1 MNAGMKNGINLLM
14 ILVLFISCVQEKE
27 DDNVLSR
34 VEACMELFPDSA
46 LSLLSQIDCPECL
59 RGQQRADYALLLTQA
74 LDKNYL
80 DSLQSDSLIMIAVEY
95 YKQEGDKLK
104 AGKAY
109 FYYGKVMLLKERFSD
124 AMQAY
129 LEASSLLEETRD
141 YKVQGMVWEYIGY
154 LNSVQGLYENSIDNF
169 KHSIRYY
176 ELASDRR
183 RILYGYRNMAR
194 GYFSVHH
201 NDSAG
206 WYAEKG
212 LVLSDTVSG
221 MKASFLHLLGL
232 IANNEKRYP
241 QAIEYFSN
249 AMEVCDN
256 LNDKYR
262 YSLSLGRVY
271 SEVGQ
276 KKKAEDC
283 FVSCINATNI
293 FVSSGAYYY
302 LADMHKKDG
311 NYLKAFLYKEKSDS
325 LLEVTRNA
333 ELQKQLLDL
342 QNKYENDKLIL
353 ENKQIRLENEKQTY
367 FYLFLFVFILGLGI
381 IAFFLVRKR
390 YRTKLLRNVEII
402 GNNNAIINRYACRIA
417 ELENVSLQERQ
428 AKKEEIGILNRKIL
442 CLIAENKR
450 VCENSSVDALFVLEE
465 LKQGNLIISNMTI
478 AERQHIFDFLDL
490 VHANFITRL
499 KQEFDL
505 TKNEL
510 LLAAL
515 LKVGFSNK
523 QLMIVFDCEM
533 KSIYKNRQRLKA
545 DLGLTKNDSLEQM
558 SKHSKKCTFY
568 TLRFGC
574 SFAAVNTIKPQL
586 L

>member
-1 MNAGMKNGINLLM
+1 MNDGMRNRINLLM
-14 ILVLFISCVQEKE
+14 ILVLLISCVQEKE
-27 DDNVLSR
+27 GNNVLRR

-46 LSLLSQIDCPECL
+46 LLLLRQIECPKCL

-80 DSLQSDSLIMIAVEY
+80 DSLQSDSLITIAVEY
-95 YKQEGDKLK
+95 YKREGDKLK

-109 FYYGKVMLLKERFSD
+109 FYYGKVMLLKDRLSD

-129 LEASSLLEETRD
+129 LKASSLLEETRD
-141 YKVQGMVWEYIGY
+141 YKVQGMIWEYIGY
-154 LNSVQGLYENSIDNF
+154 LNSAQGLYENSIDNF
-169 KHSIRYY
+169 KHSVRCY
-176 ELASDRR
+176 EQASDRR
-183 RILYGYRNMAR
+183 RVLYGYRNMAR
-194 GYFSVHH
+194 CYFSLHH

-212 LVLSDTVSG
+212 LVLSDTISG

-241 QAIEYFSN
+241 QAIEYFSK
-249 AMEVCDN
+249 AMELCDDF
-256 LNDKYR
+256 NDKYR

-293 FVSSGAYYY
+293 FVSSGAYCY
-302 LADMHKKDG
+302 LADMNKKDG

-325 LLEVTRNA
+325 LLEVVRNA

-342 QNKYENDKLIL
+342 QKKYENDKLVL

-417 ELENVSLQERQ
+417 E
-428 AKKEEIGILNRKIL
+428 
-442 CLIAENKR
+442 
-450 VCENSSVDALFVLEE
+450 CE
-465 LKQGNLIISNMTI
+465 
-478 AERQHIFDFLDL
+478 
-490 VHANFITRL
+490 
-499 KQEFDL
+499 L
-505 TKNEL
+505 T
-510 LLAAL
+510 
-515 LKVGFSNK
+515 GTS
-523 QLMIVFDCEM
+523 
-533 KSIYKNRQRLKA
+533 
-545 DLGLTKNDSLEQM
+545 G
-558 SKHSKKCTFY
+558 
-568 TLRFGC
+568 
-574 SFAAVNTIKPQL
+574 
-586 L
+586 

>member
-276 KKKAEDC
+276 KKKVEDC

-558 SKHSKKCTFY
+558 IMMY
-568 TLRFGC
+568 
-574 SFAAVNTIKPQL
+574 
-586 L
+586 

>member
-1 MNAGMKNGINLLM
+1 MKAGMKNGINLLM

-27 DDNVLSR
+27 DNNVLRR

-46 LSLLSQIDCPECL
+46 LSLLSQIECPECM

-80 DSLQSDSLIMIAVEY
+80 DNLQSDSLIMIAVEY

-276 KKKAEDC
+276 KKKTEDC

-428 AKKEEIGILNRKIL
+428 AKQEEIGILNRKIL

-523 QLMIVFDCEM
+523 HLMIVFDCEM

-558 SKHSKKCTFY
+558 VMMY
-568 TLRFGC
+568 
-574 SFAAVNTIKPQL
+574 
-586 L
+586 

>member
-1 MNAGMKNGINLLM
+1 MNAEMKNGINLLM

-27 DDNVLSR
+27 DNNVLRR

-46 LSLLSQIDCPECL
+46 LSLLSQIECPECM

-80 DSLQSDSLIMIAVEY
+80 DNLQSDSLIMIAVEY

-109 FYYGKVMLLKERFSD
+109 FYYGKVMLLKDRLSD

-129 LEASSLLEETRD
+129 LKASSLLEETRD
-141 YKVQGMVWEYIGY
+141 YKVQGMIWEYIGY
-154 LNSVQGLYENSIDNF
+154 LNSAQGLYENSIDNF

-194 GYFSVHH
+194 CYFSLHH

-212 LVLSDTVSG
+212 LVLSDTISG

-241 QAIEYFSN
+241 QAIEYFSK
-249 AMEVCDN
+249 AMELCDDF
-256 LNDKYR
+256 NDKYR

-293 FVSSGAYYY
+293 FVSSGAYCY
-302 LADMHKKDG
+302 LADMNKKDG

-325 LLEVTRNA
+325 LLEVVRNA

-342 QNKYENDKLIL
+342 QKKYENDKLVL

-558 SKHSKKCTFY
+558 VMMY
-568 TLRFGC
+568 
-574 SFAAVNTIKPQL
+574 
-586 L
+586 

>member
-80 DSLQSDSLIMIAVEY
+80 DNLQSDSLIMIAVEY

-283 FVSCINATNI
+283 FVYCINATNI

-428 AKKEEIGILNRKIL
+428 AKQEEIGILNRKIL

-558 SKHSKKCTFY
+558 IMMY
-568 TLRFGC
+568 
-574 SFAAVNTIKPQL
+574 
-586 L
+586 

>member
-1 MNAGMKNGINLLM
+1 MNAEMKNGINLLM

-27 DDNVLSR
+27 DNNVLRR

-46 LSLLSQIDCPECL
+46 LSLLSQIECPECM

-80 DSLQSDSLIMIAVEY
+80 DNLQSDSLIMIAVEY

-109 FYYGKVMLLKERFSD
+109 FYYGKVMLLKDRLSD

-129 LEASSLLEETRD
+129 LKASSLLEETRD
-141 YKVQGMVWEYIGY
+141 YKVQGMIWEYIGY
-154 LNSVQGLYENSIDNF
+154 LNSAQGLYENSIDNF
-169 KHSIRYY
+169 KHSVRCY
-176 ELASDRR
+176 EQASDRR
-183 RILYGYRNMAR
+183 RVLYGYRNMAR
-194 GYFSVHH
+194 CYFSLHH

-293 FVSSGAYYY
+293 FVSSGAYCY
-302 LADMHKKDG
+302 LADMNKKDG

-325 LLEVTRNA
+325 LLEVVRNA

-342 QNKYENDKLIL
+342 QKKYENDKLVL

-428 AKKEEIGILNRKIL
+428 AKQEEIGILNRKIL

-558 SKHSKKCTFY
+558 VMMY
-568 TLRFGC
+568 
-574 SFAAVNTIKPQL
+574 
-586 L
+586 

>member
-27 DDNVLSR
+27 DNNVLRR

-46 LSLLSQIDCPECL
+46 LSLLSQIECPECM

-80 DSLQSDSLIMIAVEY
+80 DNLQSDSLIMIAVEY

-276 KKKAEDC
+276 KKKTEDC

-558 SKHSKKCTFY
+558 VMMY
-568 TLRFGC
+568 
-574 SFAAVNTIKPQL
+574 
-586 L
+586 

>member
-27 DDNVLSR
+27 DNNVLRR

-46 LSLLSQIDCPECL
+46 LSLLSQIECPECM

-80 DSLQSDSLIMIAVEY
+80 DNLQSDSLIMIAVEY

-271 SEVGQ
+271 SEGGQ

-283 FVSCINATNI
+283 FVTCINATNI

-558 SKHSKKCTFY
+558 IMMY
-568 TLRFGC
+568 
-574 SFAAVNTIKPQL
+574 
-586 L
+586 

>member
-27 DDNVLSR
+27 DNNVLRR

-46 LSLLSQIDCPECL
+46 LSLLSQIECPECM

-80 DSLQSDSLIMIAVEY
+80 DNLQSDSLIMIAVEY

-276 KKKAEDC
+276 KKKTEDC

-428 AKKEEIGILNRKIL
+428 AKQEEIGILNRKIL

-450 VCENSSVDALFVLEE
+450 VCENSSVDVLFVLEE

-558 SKHSKKCTFY
+558 IMMY
-568 TLRFGC
+568 
-574 SFAAVNTIKPQL
+574 
-586 L
+586 

>member
-27 DDNVLSR
+27 DNNVLRR

-46 LSLLSQIDCPECL
+46 LSLLSQIECPECM

-80 DSLQSDSLIMIAVEY
+80 DNLQSDSLIMIAVEY

-183 RILYGYRNMAR
+183 RILYGYRNMVR

-558 SKHSKKCTFY
+558 IMMY
-568 TLRFGC
+568 
-574 SFAAVNTIKPQL
+574 
-586 L
+586 

>member
-27 DDNVLSR
+27 DNNVLRR

-46 LSLLSQIDCPECL
+46 LSLLSQIECPECM

-80 DSLQSDSLIMIAVEY
+80 DNLQSDSLIMIAVEY

-545 DLGLTKNDSLEQM
+545 DLGLTMNDSLEQM
-558 SKHSKKCTFY
+558 IMMY
-568 TLRFGC
+568 
-574 SFAAVNTIKPQL
+574 
-586 L
+586 

>member
-1 MNAGMKNGINLLM
+1 MNAEMKNGINLLM

-27 DDNVLSR
+27 DNNVLRR

-46 LSLLSQIDCPECL
+46 LSLLSQIECPECM

-80 DSLQSDSLIMIAVEY
+80 DNLQSDSLIMIAVEY

-109 FYYGKVMLLKERFSD
+109 FYYGKVMLLKDRLSD

-129 LEASSLLEETRD
+129 LKASSLLEETRD

-212 LVLSDTVSG
+212 LVLSDTISG

-241 QAIEYFSN
+241 QAIEYFSK
-249 AMEVCDN
+249 AMELCDDF
-256 LNDKYR
+256 NDKYR

-293 FVSSGAYYY
+293 FVSSGAYCY
-302 LADMHKKDG
+302 LADMNKKDG

-325 LLEVTRNA
+325 LLEVVRNA

-342 QNKYENDKLIL
+342 QKKYENDKLVL

-558 SKHSKKCTFY
+558 VMMY
-568 TLRFGC
+568 
-574 SFAAVNTIKPQL
+574 
-586 L
+586 

>member
-27 DDNVLSR
+27 DNNVLRR

-46 LSLLSQIDCPECL
+46 LSLLSQIECPECM

-80 DSLQSDSLIMIAVEY
+80 DNLQSDSLIMIAVEY

-276 KKKAEDC
+276 KEKAEDC

-558 SKHSKKCTFY
+558 IMMY
-568 TLRFGC
+568 
-574 SFAAVNTIKPQL
+574 
-586 L
+586 

>member
-27 DDNVLSR
+27 DNNVLRR

-46 LSLLSQIDCPECL
+46 LSLLSQIECPECM

-80 DSLQSDSLIMIAVEY
+80 DNLQSDSLIMIAVEY

-450 VCENSSVDALFVLEE
+450 VCENSSVDTLFVLEE

-478 AERQHIFDFLDL
+478 AERQHIFDFLELD
-490 VHANFITRL
+490 HANFITRL

-558 SKHSKKCTFY
+558 IMMY
-568 TLRFGC
+568 
-574 SFAAVNTIKPQL
+574 
-586 L
+586 

>member
-27 DDNVLSR
+27 DNNVLRR

-46 LSLLSQIDCPECL
+46 LSLLSQIECPECM

-80 DSLQSDSLIMIAVEY
+80 DNLQSDSLIMIAVEY

-276 KKKAEDC
+276 KKKTEDC

-545 DLGLTKNDSLEQM
+545 DLGLTKND
-558 SKHSKKCTFY
+558 F
-568 TLRFGC
+568 
-574 SFAAVNTIKPQL
+574 
-586 L
+586 

>member
-27 DDNVLSR
+27 DNNVLRR

-46 LSLLSQIDCPECL
+46 LSLLSQIECPECM

-80 DSLQSDSLIMIAVEY
+80 DNLQSDSLIMIAVEY

-523 QLMIVFDCEM
+523 QLMIFFDCEM

-558 SKHSKKCTFY
+558 IMMY
-568 TLRFGC
+568 
-574 SFAAVNTIKPQL
+574 
-586 L
+586 

>member
-428 AKKEEIGILNRKIL
+428 AKK
-442 CLIAENKR
+442 
-450 VCENSSVDALFVLEE
+450 
-465 LKQGNLIISNMTI
+465 
-478 AERQHIFDFLDL
+478 
-490 VHANFITRL
+490 
-499 KQEFDL
+499 
-505 TKNEL
+505 
-510 LLAAL
+510 
-515 LKVGFSNK
+515 
-523 QLMIVFDCEM
+523 
-533 KSIYKNRQRLKA
+533 
-545 DLGLTKNDSLEQM
+545 
-558 SKHSKKCTFY
+558 
-568 TLRFGC
+568 
-574 SFAAVNTIKPQL
+574 
-586 L
+586 

>member
-27 DDNVLSR
+27 DNNVLRR

-46 LSLLSQIDCPECL
+46 LSLLSQIECPECM

-80 DSLQSDSLIMIAVEY
+80 DNLQSDSLIMIAVEY

-276 KKKAEDC
+276 KKKTEDC

-417 ELENVSLQERQ
+417 ELENASLQERQ

-558 SKHSKKCTFY
+558 VMMY
-568 TLRFGC
+568 
-574 SFAAVNTIKPQL
+574 
-586 L
+586 

>member
-27 DDNVLSR
+27 DNNVLRR

-46 LSLLSQIDCPECL
+46 LSLLSQIECPECM

-80 DSLQSDSLIMIAVEY
+80 DNLQSDSLIMIAVEY

-271 SEVGQ
+271 SEVDQ

-558 SKHSKKCTFY
+558 IMMY
-568 TLRFGC
+568 
-574 SFAAVNTIKPQL
+574 
-586 L
+586 

>member
-271 SEVGQ
+271 SEVAQ

-428 AKKEEIGILNRKIL
+428 AKQEEIGILNRKIL

-558 SKHSKKCTFY
+558 VMMY
-568 TLRFGC
+568 
-574 SFAAVNTIKPQL
+574 
-586 L
+586 

>member
-80 DSLQSDSLIMIAVEY
+80 DSLQSDSLITIAVEY
-95 YKQEGDKLK
+95 YKREGDKLK

-109 FYYGKVMLLKERFSD
+109 FYYGKVMLLKDRFSD

-129 LEASSLLEETRD
+129 LKASSLLEETRD
-141 YKVQGMVWEYIGY
+141 YKVQGMIWEYIGY
-154 LNSVQGLYENSIDNF
+154 LNSAQGLYENSIDNF
-169 KHSIRYY
+169 KHSVRCY
-176 ELASDRR
+176 EQASDRR
-183 RILYGYRNMAR
+183 RVLYGYRNMAR
-194 GYFSVHH
+194 CYFSLHH

-212 LVLSDTVSG
+212 LVLSDTISG

-241 QAIEYFSN
+241 QAIEYFSK
-249 AMEVCDN
+249 AMELCDDF
-256 LNDKYR
+256 NDKYR

-283 FVSCINATNI
+283 FVSCINATNV
-293 FVSSGAYYY
+293 FLSSGAYCY
-302 LADMHKKDG
+302 LADMNKKDG

-325 LLEVTRNA
+325 LLEVVRNA

-342 QNKYENDKLIL
+342 QKKYENDKLVL

-367 FYLFLFVFILGLGI
+367 FYLFLFVLILGLGI
-381 IAFFLVRKR
+381 IAFYLVRKR

-402 GNNNAIINRYACRIA
+402 NSNNVTINKYACRISD
-417 ELENVSLQERQ
+417 LESASLLERES
-428 AKKEEIGILNRKIL
+428 KKEEIGNLNRKIL
-442 CLIAENKR
+442 CLIAENKQLR
-450 VCENSSVDALFVLEE
+450 ENSSVDALFVLEE
-465 LKQGNLIISNMTI
+465 LKQGKLIIGNMTVS
-478 AERQHIFDFLDL
+478 ERLHIFDFLDL

-499 KQEFDL
+499 KKEFDL
-505 TKNEL
+505 TKMN
-510 LLAAL
+510 
-515 LKVGFSNK
+515 
-523 QLMIVFDCEM
+523 C
-533 KSIYKNRQRLKA
+533 
-545 DLGLTKNDSLEQM
+545 
-558 SKHSKKCTFY
+558 C
-568 TLRFGC
+568 
-574 SFAAVNTIKPQL
+574 
-586 L
+586 

>member
-27 DDNVLSR
+27 DNNVLRR

-80 DSLQSDSLIMIAVEY
+80 DNLQSDSLIMIAVEY

-276 KKKAEDC
+276 KKKAADC

-428 AKKEEIGILNRKIL
+428 AKQEEIGILNRKIL

-558 SKHSKKCTFY
+558 IMMY
-568 TLRFGC
+568 
-574 SFAAVNTIKPQL
+574 
-586 L
+586 

>member
-27 DDNVLSR
+27 DNNVLRR

-46 LSLLSQIDCPECL
+46 LSLLSQIECPECM

-80 DSLQSDSLIMIAVEY
+80 DNLQSDSLIMIAVEY

-271 SEVGQ
+271 YEVGQ

-428 AKKEEIGILNRKIL
+428 AKQEEIGILNRKIL

-558 SKHSKKCTFY
+558 VMMY
-568 TLRFGC
+568 
-574 SFAAVNTIKPQL
+574 
-586 L
+586 

>member
-27 DDNVLSR
+27 DNNVLRR

-46 LSLLSQIDCPECL
+46 LSLLSQIECPECM

-80 DSLQSDSLIMIAVEY
+80 DNLQSDSLIMIAVEY

-276 KKKAEDC
+276 KKKAEDW

-428 AKKEEIGILNRKIL
+428 AKQEEIGILNRKIL

-558 SKHSKKCTFY
+558 VMMY
-568 TLRFGC
+568 
-574 SFAAVNTIKPQL
+574 
-586 L
+586 

>member
-27 DDNVLSR
+27 DNNVLRR

-46 LSLLSQIDCPECL
+46 LSLLSQIECPECM

-80 DSLQSDSLIMIAVEY
+80 DNLQSDSLIMIAVEY

-271 SEVGQ
+271 SEVGL

-402 GNNNAIINRYACRIA
+402 GNNNAIFNRYACRIA

-558 SKHSKKCTFY
+558 IMMY
-568 TLRFGC
+568 
-574 SFAAVNTIKPQL
+574 
-586 L
+586 

>member
-27 DDNVLSR
+27 DNNVLRR

-46 LSLLSQIDCPECL
+46 LSLLSQIECPECM

-80 DSLQSDSLIMIAVEY
+80 DNLQSDSLIMIAVEY

-271 SEVGQ
+271 FDVGQ

-558 SKHSKKCTFY
+558 IMMY
-568 TLRFGC
+568 
-574 SFAAVNTIKPQL
+574 
-586 L
+586 

>member
-27 DDNVLSR
+27 DNNVLRR

-46 LSLLSQIDCPECL
+46 LSLLSQIECPECM

-80 DSLQSDSLIMIAVEY
+80 DNLQSDSLIMIAVEY

-428 AKKEEIGILNRKIL
+428 AKQEEIGILKRKLL
-442 CLIAENKR
+442 CLIAETKR
-450 VCENSSVDALFVLEE
+450 VCESSRVDALFVLEE

-558 SKHSKKCTFY
+558 VMMY
-568 TLRFGC
+568 
-574 SFAAVNTIKPQL
+574 
-586 L
+586 

>member
-1 MNAGMKNGINLLM
+1 MNAEMKNGINLLM

-27 DDNVLSR
+27 DNNVLRR

-46 LSLLSQIDCPECL
+46 LSLLSQIECPECM

-80 DSLQSDSLIMIAVEY
+80 DNLQSDSLIMIAVEY

-109 FYYGKVMLLKERFSD
+109 FYYGKVMLLKDRLSD

-129 LEASSLLEETRD
+129 LKASSLLEETRD
-141 YKVQGMVWEYIGY
+141 YKVQGMIWEYIGY
-154 LNSVQGLYENSIDNF
+154 LNSAQGLYENSIDNF
-169 KHSIRYY
+169 KHSVRCY
-176 ELASDRR
+176 EQASDRR
-183 RILYGYRNMAR
+183 RVLYGYRNMAR
-194 GYFSVHH
+194 CYFSLHH

-212 LVLSDTVSG
+212 LVLSDTISG

-241 QAIEYFSN
+241 QAIEYFSK
-249 AMEVCDN
+249 AMEICDDF
-256 LNDKYR
+256 NDKYR

-293 FVSSGAYYY
+293 FVSSGAYCY
-302 LADMHKKDG
+302 LADMNKKDG

-325 LLEVTRNA
+325 LLEVVRNA

-342 QNKYENDKLIL
+342 QKKYENDKLVL

-381 IAFFLVRKR
+381 IAFFLGRKR

-558 SKHSKKCTFY
+558 VMMY
-568 TLRFGC
+568 
-574 SFAAVNTIKPQL
+574 
-586 L
+586 

>member
-27 DDNVLSR
+27 DNNVLRR

-46 LSLLSQIDCPECL
+46 LSLLSQIECPECM

-80 DSLQSDSLIMIAVEY
+80 DNLQSDSLIMIAVEY

-271 SEVGQ
+271 SEVGH

-342 QNKYENDKLIL
+342 QIKYENDKLIL

-402 GNNNAIINRYACRIA
+402 GNNNAIINRYACTIA
-417 ELENVSLQERQ
+417 VLENVSLQENQ

-558 SKHSKKCTFY
+558 IMMY
-568 TLRFGC
+568 
-574 SFAAVNTIKPQL
+574 
-586 L
+586 